1 MSAELKASFAQALVT
16 RGAEAGLSFTE
27 EQLEQFTKYYELLV
41 ETNKVMNLTAITEPE
56 EVAVKHMIDSLL
68 AYDAD
73 MAGKTLADVGTGAGF
88 PGVPLKIAEPS
99 IRLTL
104 LDSLA
109 KRMNWLSG
117 LLPELGVEAE
127 IVTARAEEHAVS
139 CREQYDIAT
148 SRAVARLNVLAEL
161 CLPYVRT
168 GGRFLAMKG
177 ALAQEEV
184 DEAKRGIEKLGGRV
198 AGIYE
203 YPVAD
208 TVHRAVIVE
217 KLRPTPAQYP
227 RPFAKIKKSPL

>member
-1 MSAELKASFAQALVT
+1 MKQTLL
-16 RGAEAGLSFTE
+16 AGLPAYSLSLSDV
-27 EQLEQFTKYYELLV
+27 QLDTLCRFGEMLIEK
-41 ETNKVMNLTAITEPE
+41 NKVMNLTAITEPQT
-56 EVAVKHMIDSLL
+56 VAQLHFLDCMALL
-68 AYDAD
+68 VAAD
-73 MAGKTLADVGTGAGF
+73 FKDKRVIDVGCGAGF

-99 IRLTL
+99 IQLTL

-109 KRMNWLSG
+109 KRMNWLAE

-127 IVTARAEEHAVS
+127 IVTARAEEHVAS

-148 SRAVARLNVLAEL
+148 SRAVARLNILAEL
-161 CLPYVRT
+161 CLPYVRV
-168 GGRFLAMKG
+168 GGKFLSMKG

-184 DEAKRGIEKLGGRV
+184 DEAKHGIEALGGRV

-217 KLRPTPAQYP
+217 KVRPTPKQYP
-227 RPFAKIKKSPL
+227 RAFAKIKKAPL

>member
-1 MSAELKASFAQALVT
+1 MKQALLSGLPAYHLT
-16 RGAEAGLSFTE
+16 LSDAQLDTLCRFGEALIE
-27 EQLEQFTKYYELLV
+27 K
-41 ETNKVMNLTAITEPE
+41 NKVMNLTAITEPQA
-56 EVAVKHMIDSLL
+56 VAQLHFLDCIALLNAADFKNQRVIDI
-68 AYDAD
+68 
-73 MAGKTLADVGTGAGF
+73 GCGAGF

-127 IVTARAEEHAVS
+127 IVTARAEEHALS

-161 CLPYVRT
+161 CLPYVRA
-168 GGRFLAMKG
+168 GGHFLAMKG

-184 DEAKRGIEKLGGRV
+184 DEAAHGIEKLGGRV

-203 YPVAD
+203 YPVAG